1 MVGRRKQ
8 WEREVSQAD
17 EKYGPI
23 FAKYA
28 AMSVE
33 QVAQDPAA
41 KWAPVRQLLRHLPWL
56 RRQGLLGFP
65 NLADQHWRW
74 GGDATSI
81 KTSILNGRIAAMPA
95 WGQAIGEEGV
105 KNVAAFVRN
114 ELAGLPLPEGTDADL
129 GKGKEVY
136 AQTCAVCHGQGG
148 EGMAALGAPNLQHAS
163 GWIYGSSSGQLQ
175 QTIRHG
181 RNGQMPAQQQYLGND
196 KVHLLAAYV
205 YSLSKTRNKSPSSES

>member
-1 MVGRRKQ
+1 
-8 WEREVSQAD
+8 
-17 EKYGPI
+17 
-23 FAKYA
+23 
-28 AMSVE
+28 
-33 QVAQDPAA
+33 
-41 KWAPVRQLLRHLPWL
+41 
-56 RRQGLLGFP
+56 
-65 NLADQHWRW
+65 
-74 GGDATSI
+74 
-81 KTSILNGRIAAMPA
+81 MPA
-95 WGQAIGEEGV
+95 WGQAIGEGV

-136 AQTCAVCHGQGG
+136 AQTCALPRPGWRRHGRAGRA
-148 EGMAALGAPNLQHAS
+148 EPAACS
-163 GWIYGSSSGQLQ
+163 GWIYGSSLGQLQ

>member
-1 MVGRRKQ
+1 MDAAARRLLAADIDAAARLTGDFVLRSGARATEYLDKYRF
-8 WEREVSQAD
+8 EADPHLLRRVAEAMLPLVPAETEVLAGV
-17 EKYGPI
+17 ELGGVPI
-23 FAKYA
+23 AT
-28 AMSVE
+28 AMS
-33 QVAQDPAA
+33 
-41 KWAPVRQLLRHLPWL
+41 LL
-56 RRQGLLGFP
+56 
-65 NLADQHWRW
+65 
-74 GGDATSI
+74 S
-81 KTSILNGRIAAMPA
+81 GRP
-95 WGQAIGEEGV
+95 
-105 KNVAAFVRN
+105 AAFVRK

-163 GWIYGSSSGQLQ
+163 GWIYGSSLGQLQ

-205 YSLSKTRNKSPSSES
+205 YSLSKNPEQVAKQ

>member
-1 MVGRRKQ
+1 
-8 WEREVSQAD
+8 
-17 EKYGPI
+17 
-23 FAKYA
+23 
-28 AMSVE
+28 
-33 QVAQDPAA
+33 
-41 KWAPVRQLLRHLPWL
+41 
-56 RRQGLLGFP
+56 
-65 NLADQHWRW
+65 
-74 GGDATSI
+74 
-81 KTSILNGRIAAMPA
+81 MPA

-105 KNVAAFVRN
+105 KNVAAFVRK

-163 GWIYGSSSGQLQ
+163 GWIYGSSLTQLQ

-181 RNGQMPAQQQYLGND
+181 RNGQMPAQQQYLGDD

-205 YSLSKTRNKSPSSES
+205 YSLSQKPEQLAKQ